1 MVVQYV
7 SKVNQ
12 KEGRKGAAKIVGEH
26 AVNNGANLGY
36 EIAFFRRGGLRL
48 YFARG
53 CSSELRGDSSF
64 LSLQPRKQT
73 TFSVKFYSKIKFS
86 SKAGES

>member
-7 SKVNQ
+7 SIFNQ

-36 EIAFFRRGGLRL
+36 YEIAFFRRGGRKTTSP
-48 YFARG
+48 RG
-53 CSSELRGDSSF
+53 CSSELRGQLF
-64 LSLQPRKQT
+64 LSLSLASMFFPTR
-73 TFSVKFYSKIKFS
+73 FL
-86 SKAGES
+86 

>member
-36 EIAFFRRGGLRL
+36 EIDCLLPTRRTED
-48 YFARG
+48 YFATG
-53 CSSELRGDSSF
+53 
-64 LSLQPRKQT
+64 LQL
-73 TFSVKFYSKIKFS
+73 
-86 SKAGES
+86 